1 MVTNYTKRRVK
12 LRIERAKF
20 QFVLIA
26 FLHYAAAATRFN
38 DRLFINENLTSYRR
52 GLVDSANRKRRD
64 GCIHSTW
71 TMDGKLFVKTSP
83 EGNPVRIFTEN
94 DLEYL

>member
-1 MVTNYTKRRVK
+1 MD
-12 LRIERAKF
+12 
-20 QFVLIA
+20 LIPG
-26 FLHYAAAATRFN
+26 YAAAATRFN